1 MYVCMCVCVCVCVCV
16 CRWCKQP
23 STGHPGW
30 GAVLLT
36 VRTAHELS
44 SFLPWAGAVSCV
56 SRTCNRG
63 TAEGE
68 WEHFI
73 FLSLIPN
80 PSWEWGRSL
89 FRLIPNPSGNEAN
102 LSSGS
107 FPIHL
112 GTRPISLQAHSQSIL
127 GTRPISST
135 HPLKG
140 VWVPVTDNVICLPC
154 RLWQKCTLSSV
165 TWQNTWVHSLHVA
178 ATIVGRVSMSCQASC
193 VYIQTFSD
201 VFPSTASV
209 DCLVLPTRSTPSC
222 MDVAGDGIFSSFR
235 STSASLA
242 NCHTSSQPSRK
253 WWVDA
258 TEPCFQLH
266 RLSFITC
273 RLKWWGLIFLNK
285 CTLSSTTFR
294 WVWSTPPSFH
304 KVFVGYFPNIHSLWS
319 HLTVCIVKFYL
330 LTYLPD
336 GSLVPRLSPHTL

>member
-1 MYVCMCVCVCVCVCV
+1 M
-16 CRWCKQP
+16 RPISLQ
-23 STGHPGW
+23 
-30 GAVLLT
+30 
-36 VRTAHELS
+36 AHS
-44 SFLPWAGAVSCV
+44 QSI
-56 SRTCNRG
+56 
-63 TAEGE
+63 
-68 WEHFI
+68 WEQ
-73 FLSLIPN
+73 
-80 PSWEWGRSL
+80 GRSL
-89 FRLIPNPSGNEAN
+89 FRLIPNPSWERGRSLFRLIPNPPGNEAD

-107 FPIHL
+107 FPIHPGNKANL
-112 GTRPISLQAHSQSIL
+112 LNP
-127 GTRPISST
+127 SS
-135 HPLKG
+135 KG
-140 VWVPVTDNVICLPC
+140 SVGASYWQCYLFAC

-193 VYIQTFSD
+193 VYIQTSSD

-294 WVWSTPPSFH
+294 WVWSTPPSCH

-319 HLTVCIVKFYL
+319 HLTVCIVRFICWHICL
-330 LTYLPD
+330 MVALFP
-336 GSLVPRLSPHTL
+336 GSPHTYCKRQEAPWPVNEAS